1 MRKPFA
7 TYLIAGMLA
16 LGLAAAAAAEDY
28 VVIVN
33 KDNGNPV
40 DADFLAKAYRGE
52 AKSWPAGGSVTPVA
66 LPDESP
72 VRAAFDKAVLG
83 KTPGQSRSMWAQ
95 LTFTGKAVP
104 PKMADSD
111 ADVVKLVTDNKNAVG
126 YVSPKAKIDGVKA
139 VK

>member
-7 TYLIAGMLA
+7 HFLIAGTLA
-16 LGLAAAAAAEDY
+16 LGLAAAAAAADY

-40 DADFLAKAYRGE
+40 DAEFLAKIYRGE
-52 AKSWPAGGSVTPVA
+52 AKSWPAGGSVAAVA
-66 LPDESP
+66 LPEESP

-83 KTPGQSRSMWAQ
+83 KTPSQSRSLWAQ

-111 ADVVKLVTDNKNAVG
+111 EDVVKMVADNKGAVG
-126 YVSPKAKIDGVKA
+126 YVSPKAKIDNVKA